1 MVDGV
6 ARPRRWLAILLAAVG
21 PAGVGHYYAGFK
33 RRGVSWFA
41 AQNALTIV
49 TFAGLVG
56 LGSSANA
63 AACALVV
70 LVAIAVRIAPLGD
83 MALLKPERF
92 RPVPWKAVA
101 LAAVASLVLTWTV
114 TRTIRSRVVE
124 AFKIPSA
131 AMLPSLAPG
140 DHVFVDKT
148 KRDPA
153 RGEAIVFT
161 YPDPD
166 PAAAPLDFV
175 KRVVA
180 IAGDRVEFEADLPI
194 INGWHVPTCVVGR
207 HLLDDGSGAK
217 PGEFRVEFLGE
228 RPYLIWLD
236 DVPYSGKQGPFV
248 VAPGEVWVLGD
259 NRRNSSDSRAWRDGQ
274 GAGVPLANVKGRLLV
289 VWFALT
295 PDAQIDWSRIGT
307 NLLEPP
313 RLPAAPGELVRGLE
327 RCLAS
332 PPAQTMPPA
341 PPR

>member
-6 ARPRRWLAILLAAVG
+6 ARPKRWLAILLAALG
-21 PAGVGHYYAGFK
+21 PSGVGHYYAGFR

-41 AQNALTIV
+41 AQNALTIGI
-49 TFAGLVG
+49 FAGLIG

-70 LVAIAVRIAPLGD
+70 LVAVLARVAPLID
-83 MALLKPERF
+83 MAVLKPERF
-92 RPVPWKAVA
+92 TPVPWKAVA
-101 LAAVASLVLTWTV
+101 LAAVASFGLTLAV

-153 RGEAIVFT
+153 RGEAVVFA

-166 PAAAPLDFV
+166 PAAAPMDFV

-194 INGWHVPTCVVGR
+194 INGWQVPTCVVGR
-207 HLLDDGSGAK
+207 HRLDDGNGAK

-236 DVPYSGKQGPFV
+236 DVRYSGRQGPFV

-259 NRRNSSDSRAWRDGQ
+259 NRRNSSDSRTWRDGQ
-274 GAGVPLANVKGRLLV
+274 GAGVPLRNVKGRLLV
-289 VWFALT
+289 VWFSLAS
-295 PDAQIDWSRIGT
+295 DARPDWSRVGT
-307 NLLEPP
+307 NLLQPP
-313 RLPAAPGELVRGLE
+313 QLPAAPRELVQALE

-332 PPAQTMPPA
+332 PPPRTTPP
-341 PPR
+341 PPQ

>member
-6 ARPRRWLAILLAAVG
+6 ARPKRWLAILLAALG
-21 PAGVGHYYAGFK
+21 PSGVGHYYAGFR

-41 AQNALTIV
+41 AQNALTIGI
-49 TFAGLVG
+49 FAGLIG

-70 LVAIAVRIAPLGD
+70 LVAVLARVAPLID
-83 MALLKPERF
+83 MAVLKPERF
-92 RPVPWKAVA
+92 TPVPWKAVA
-101 LAAVASLVLTWTV
+101 LAAVASFGLTLAV

-153 RGEAIVFT
+153 RGEAVVFA

-166 PAAAPLDFV
+166 PAAAPMDFV

-194 INGWHVPTCVVGR
+194 INGWQVPTCVVGR
-207 HLLDDGSGAK
+207 HRLDDGDGAK
-217 PGEFRVEFLGE
+217 PGEFRAEFRGE
-228 RPYLIWLD
+228 RPYLTRLE
-236 DVPYSGKQGPFV
+236 DVRYSGRQGRFV
-248 VAPGEVWVLGD
+248 VAPGELWVLGD
-259 NRRNSSDSRAWRDGQ
+259 NRRNSSDSRTWRDGQ
-274 GAGVPLANVKGRLLV
+274 GAGVPLRNVKGRLLV
-289 VWFALT
+289 VWFSLAS
-295 PDAQIDWSRIGT
+295 DARPDWSRVGT
-307 NLLEPP
+307 NLLQPP
-313 RLPAAPGELVRGLE
+313 QLPAAPRELVQALE

-332 PPAQTMPPA
+332 PPPRTTPP
-341 PPR
+341 PPQ